1 MTSCSL
7 FTQQQSDCSRIWQNA
22 TPLLT
27 LPWLDSHLRIKL
39 RVFTVSSKAHRICS
53 PTFLPAKSPISSPLS
68 LAYSSPDTMT
78 SFSSFKTQE
87 CPSSMSAPATPPGA
101 WKAHYPLTFG
111 DLFSYLLTT
120 LAQWQVFFKSISWF
134 SHASD
139 FFPSTIWY
147 FVYFIHLSLSS
158 ISH

>member
-27 LPWLDSHLRIKL
+27 LPWLDSHLRIKF
-39 RVFTVSSKAHRICS
+39 RVFTVSSK
-53 PTFLPAKSPISSPLS
+53 PIEFVPQPSYQLSLTSSPLS
-68 LAYSSPDTMT
+68 LAYSPPGTMA

-87 CPSSMSAPATPPGA
+87 CPSSTSAPETPPDVY
-101 WKAHYPLTFG
+101 KAHYPLTFR
-111 DLFSYLLTT
+111 DLLPYLLTT
-120 LAQWQVFFKSISWF
+120 LVQWQVFFKSISWF

-139 FFPSTIWY
+139 FFLSTIWY
-147 FVYFIHLSLSS
+147 SVCFIHLSLSA